1 MSRIGKLPVSI
12 PQEVKVIVDNALV
25 RVEGPKGSLTQTL
38 PPEVSVSIV
47 GNTVVVALKAS
58 HKKCSAVHGLT
69 RSLVANMVMGVSK
82 GFEKTLELIG
92 IGYRVE
98 LKGRRLQ
105 LNVGYS
111 HPILFDLPTGITARV
126 EGQTKITLEGAD
138 KQLVGETS
146 AIIRRFKKPEPYKG
160 KGIRYANEMIKTKI
174 GKKGI
179 K

>member
-1 MSRIGKLPVSI
+1 
-12 PQEVKVIVDNALV
+12 
-25 RVEGPKGSLTQTL
+25 
-38 PPEVSVSIV
+38 
-47 GNTVVVALKAS
+47 
-58 HKKCSAVHGLT
+58 
-69 RSLVANMVMGVSK
+69 MVMGVSK

-138 KQLVGETS
+138 KQLLGETS